1 MKRAQGERS
10 RGSRP
15 GRGLSL
21 DRIVTATLELVDE
34 QGIGAATM
42 RAVSS
47 RLEVRSMSLY
57 RYVQDRDELFD
68 AVVERIVS
76 ELADDPEVQPRP
88 VDGWRPYL
96 AGMAHGVRRY
106 ARAHPHAF
114 PLVAT
119 RPPAAPW
126 VNPPLRSLRW
136 VEAMLRGLAGE
147 GFSDEQVLFTYRTFN
162 GFLLGYLLLETSAMT
177 LRDPKPGDGSFT
189 ATDTVPAMAASPPG
203 RRRRSGSRRP
213 EPGPLRRAAG
223 GGGGCRR
230 PRELIDPADKIDAGR
245 FPTVYRLATGL
256 AEDRWEEEFE
266 TGLEHM
272 LDRIA
277 MLVDGGPRRP
287 SGAEVTPVSRGALRR
302 RRCLAVRAAVCPAR
316 GPVWPPVPAA
326 ALPEVRA
333 DLAASASAA
342 GRRHGRAHETTG
354 PLGHT
359 AAEVR
364 PAAAGLCGTVP
375 GVSWA
380 RRERPP
386 RKVDIVSFHVSL
398 R

>member
-1 MKRAQGERS
+1 MIRAQGG
-10 RGSRP
+10 RGRRSRP

-21 DRIVTATLELVDE
+21 DRIVTVTLELMDE

-47 RLEVRSMSLY
+47 RLGVRSMSLY

-68 AVVERIVS
+68 AVVERIVG
-76 ELADDPEVQPRP
+76 ELADDPEVQLRP

-136 VEAMLRGLAGE
+136 VEAMLTGLAQE

-162 GFLLGYLLLETSAMT
+162 SFLLGYLLLETSAMT

-189 ATDTVPAMAASPPG
+189 GTDTRPDGSGVSAGQAAADPVIGGLSPA
-203 RRRRSGSRRP
+203 RS
-213 EPGPLRRAAG
+213 AG
-223 GGGGCRR
+223 QREALQDADS
-230 PRELIDPADKIDAGR
+230 PRELLDPADGIDARR
-245 FPTVYRLATGL
+245 FPTVHRLAAGL
-256 AEDRWEEEFE
+256 AQDRWEGEFE
-266 TGLEHM
+266 TGLEDM

-277 MLVDGGPRRP
+277 VFVADDPDVRR
-287 SGAEVTPVSRGALRR
+287 
-302 RRCLAVRAAVCPAR
+302 
-316 GPVWPPVPAA
+316 
-326 ALPEVRA
+326 
-333 DLAASASAA
+333 D
-342 GRRHGRAHETTG
+342 
-354 PLGHT
+354 
-359 AAEVR
+359 
-364 PAAAGLCGTVP
+364 
-375 GVSWA
+375 
-380 RRERPP
+380 
-386 RKVDIVSFHVSL
+386 
-398 R
+398 

>member
-1 MKRAQGERS
+1 MIRAQGGHGR
-10 RGSRP
+10 RSRP

-34 QGIGAATM
+34 QGVGAASM

-47 RLEVRSMSLY
+47 RLGVRSMSLY

-68 AVVERIVS
+68 AVVERIVN
-76 ELADDPEVQPRP
+76 ELADDPEVQLRP

-136 VEAMLRGLAGE
+136 VEAMLTGLAQE

-162 GFLLGYLLLETSAMT
+162 SFLLGYLLLETSAMT

-189 ATDTVPAMAASPPG
+189 GTDTSPDGSGGSAGQAAADPVIGGLSPA
-203 RRRRSGSRRP
+203 RS
-213 EPGPLRRAAG
+213 AG
-223 GGGGCRR
+223 QREALQDADS
-230 PRELIDPADKIDAGR
+230 PRELLDPADGIDARR
-245 FPTVYRLATGL
+245 FPTVHRLAAGL
-256 AEDRWEEEFE
+256 AEDRWDGEFE
-266 TGLEHM
+266 TGLEDM

-277 MLVDGGPRRP
+277 AFV
-287 SGAEVTPVSRGALRR
+287 
-302 RRCLAVRAAVCPAR
+302 
-316 GPVWPPVPAA
+316 
-326 ALPEVRA
+326 
-333 DLAASASAA
+333 AASPDV
-342 GRRHGRAHETTG
+342 RR
-354 PLGHT
+354 
-359 AAEVR
+359 
-364 PAAAGLCGTVP
+364 
-375 GVSWA
+375 
-380 RRERPP
+380 
-386 RKVDIVSFHVSL
+386 D
-398 R
+398 